1 MQHTSP
7 TVIMPTQDRM
17 SITVVLN
24 KTSEDEYSISK
35 PPDPR
40 LPVVITRE
48 TSSIRRLAPDF
59 SMADGTRM
67 LHGTSQDQLNG
78 GEHNGIQ
85 DGTHKRKRDVDD
97 EGGHDST
104 DIA

>member
-1 MQHTSP
+1 
-7 TVIMPTQDRM
+7 MPTQDRM

-48 TSSIRRLAPDF
+48 TSSIRRLAPDC
-59 SMADGTRM
+59 SIANGTRM
-67 LHGTSQDQLNG
+67 LLGISQDQLNG
-78 GEHNGIQ
+78 GEHNGSQ
-85 DGTHKRKRDVDD
+85 DGTNKRKRDVDD